1 MTLKSN
7 PSKTFYE
14 ENETTFQGLSP
25 AECFGKFWH
34 DIFSLK
40 ITTRKDPGSTDQLVD
55 QLFLVCV
62 DQLFSPRIP
71 GKEDQRRLEEQ
82 ERLKSH
88 RLITGGR
95 STDSDDETLITPEKS
110 DDLGR
115 FSKYIR
121 EIILYNS
128 TPKVNLIG

>member
-1 MTLKSN
+1 MWTGPDRLDRI
-7 PSKTFYE
+7 TW
-14 ENETTFQGLSP
+14 TGSP
-25 AECFGKFWH
+25 GA
-34 DIFSLK
+34 
-40 ITTRKDPGSTDQLVD
+40 D
-55 QLFLVCV
+55 QLFG
-62 DQLFSPRIP
+62 PWIP

-95 STDSDDETLITPEKS
+95 STDPDDEKLITPEKS